1 MRKIFYE
8 DINITDFQATVVSCE
23 FDQDRKLYKVLLD
36 ATAFFPEEGGQS
48 ADVGTLDNQQVLD
61 VQIKDDLIYHY
72 VANAMDIGATV
83 SGQVDWSQRFDFMQQ
98 HSGEHIL
105 SGLTHNKFGYD
116 NVGFHLSNNEV
127 TMDFNGV
134 LSPEQAR
141 EIELEA
147 NRIVYQ
153 NLPVEIL
160 YPTADEL
167 NKLEYR
173 SKMEIDGQV
182 RIVAIPGVD
191 MCACCAPHVTT
202 TGQIGIIK
210 IVSVQ
215 SYKGGVRL
223 NILCGERALR
233 DYNEKFDSVSTMA
246 QDMSIKQE
254 QVVEGYQ
261 RLKDE
266 CQTFKLKINEL
277 QAKCLNMSLATLP
290 SPEENENAVLFTD
303 ITDNVAIRNTVN
315 ELMERY
321 SGYCAVFGGS
331 EGVADSSGNKAGD
344 VASGDRAGSVSYRF
358 VAGSK
363 SLDCNQLAQKLRSE
377 LGAKCGGN
385 KVMIQGSIEASSQ
398 QIETI
403 FQL

>member
-8 DINITDFQATVVSCE
+8 DINITE
-23 FDQDRKLYKVLLD
+23 FDGKVMVCEYDEARKLYKVLLD

-48 ADVGTLDNQQVLD
+48 ADIGSLGGQRVMD

-72 VANAMDIGATV
+72 VENAMEVGTTV
-83 SGQVDWSQRFDFMQQ
+83 TGQVDWNQRFDFMQQ

-105 SGLTHNKFGYD
+105 SGLIHNKFGYN

-127 TMDFNGV
+127 TMDFNGT
-134 LSPEQAR
+134 LTWEQAR
-141 EIELEA
+141 DIELEA

-160 YPTADEL
+160 YPNSEEL
-167 NKLEYR
+167 ANMEYR
-173 SKMEIDGQV
+173 SKIEIDGQV

-191 MCACCAPHVTT
+191 MCACCAPHVAT

-223 NILCGERALR
+223 SILCGERALN
-233 DYNEKFDSVSTMA
+233 DYSAKFDSVSAIA
-246 QDMSIKQE
+246 QDMSTKQE
-254 QVVEGYQ
+254 QVVECYQ

-266 CQTFKLKINEL
+266 CQTFKSKVNEL
-277 QAKCLNMSLATLP
+277 QARCLSMSLDALP
-290 SPEENENAVLFTD
+290 SPEESDNAVLFTD
-303 ITDNVAIRNTVN
+303 ITDNVAIRNAVN

-331 EGVADSSGNKAGD
+331 DAAGGNGVGAG
-344 VASGDRAGSVSYRF
+344 SYRF

-363 SLDCNQLAQKLRSE
+363 SLDCSELAEKLRSE

-385 KVMIQGSIEASSQ
+385 KVMIQGSVEARKVELEK
-398 QIETI
+398 II
-403 FQL
+403 G

>member
-8 DINITDFQATVVSCE
+8 DVNITEFDGNVVSCE
-23 FDQDRKLYKVLLD
+23 YDEAKKLYKVLLN

-48 ADVGTLDNQQVLD
+48 ADVGTLDGQRVCD

-72 VANAMDIGATV
+72 LEQPLTVGATV

-105 SGLTHNKFGYD
+105 SGLIHNKFGYN

-127 TMDFNGV
+127 TMDFNGAFDWN
-134 LSPEQAR
+134 LAR
-141 EIELEA
+141 ELELEA
-147 NRIVYQ
+147 NKVVYQ

-160 YPTADEL
+160 YPNTEEL
-167 NKLEYR
+167 ANMEYR
-173 SKMEIDGQV
+173 SKIEIDGQV

-191 MCACCAPHVTT
+191 MCACCAPHVAT

-210 IVSVQ
+210 IVGLQ

-233 DYNEKFDSVSTMA
+233 DYSAKFDSVSAIA
-246 QDMSIKQE
+246 QDMSTKQE

-266 CQTFKLKINEL
+266 CQTFKSRVNEL
-277 QAKCLNMSLATLP
+277 QAKCLSMSLAAIP
-290 SPEENENAVLFTD
+290 SPKESENAVLFTD
-303 ITDNVAIRNTVN
+303 ITDNMAIRNAVN

-331 EGVADSSGNKAGD
+331 D
-344 VASGDRAGSVSYRF
+344 VAGGDGAGGNGVGAGSYRF

-363 SLDCNQLAQKLRSE
+363 NLDCNELAQKLRNE

-385 KVMIQGSIEASSQ
+385 KLMIQGSVDCSKGI
-398 QIETI
+398 IMKL
-403 FQL
+403 F

>member
-1 MRKIFYE
+1 MMRKIFYE
-8 DINITDFQATVVSCE
+8 DINITEFDGKVVSCE
-23 FDQDRKLYKVLLD
+23 YDEAKQLYKVLLD

-48 ADVGTLDNQQVLD
+48 ADVGTLGGQRVLD

-72 VANAMDIGATV
+72 VENAMEAGTTV
-83 SGQVDWSQRFDFMQQ
+83 SGQVDWNQRFDFMQQ

-105 SGLTHNKFGYD
+105 SGLIHNRFGYN
-116 NVGFHLSNNEV
+116 NVGFHLSTNDV
-127 TMDFNGV
+127 TMDFNRV
-134 LSPEQAR
+134 LTWEQAR

-147 NRIVYQ
+147 NMIVYH

-160 YPTADEL
+160 YPSSEEL
-167 NKLEYR
+167 VGMEYR
-173 SKMEIDGQV
+173 SKIEIDGQV
-182 RIVAIPGVD
+182 RIVKIPEVD
-191 MCACCAPHVTT
+191 MCACCAPHVAT

-210 IVSVQ
+210 IVGVQ

-233 DYNEKFDSVSTMA
+233 DYSEKFDSVSAIA

-266 CQTFKLKINEL
+266 CQTLKSKVNEL
-277 QAKCLNMSLATLP
+277 QARCLSMSLDALP
-290 SPEENENAVLFTD
+290 SPDESDNAVLFTD
-303 ITDNVAIRNTVN
+303 ITDNVAIRNAVN

-321 SGYCAVFGGS
+321 SGYNAVF
-331 EGVADSSGNKAGD
+331 AG
-344 VASGDRAGSVSYRF
+344 SGDGAGSYRF
-358 VAGSK
+358 VVGSK
-363 SLDCNQLAQKLRSE
+363 SLDCSELAQRLRSE

-385 KVMIQGSIEASSQ
+385 KVMIQGSVEASQ
-398 QIETI
+398 EQIMKSFEI
-403 FQL
+403 I

>member
-8 DINITDFQATVVSCE
+8 DINITE
-23 FDQDRKLYKVLLD
+23 FDGKVMACEYDEARKLYKVLLD

-48 ADVGTLDNQQVLD
+48 ADIGSLGGQRVMD

-72 VANAMDIGATV
+72 VENAMEVGTTV
-83 SGQVDWSQRFDFMQQ
+83 TSQVDWNQRFDFMQQ

-105 SGLTHNKFGYD
+105 SGLIHNKFGYN

-127 TMDFNGV
+127 TMDFNGT
-134 LSPEQAR
+134 LTWEQAR
-141 EIELEA
+141 DIELEA

-160 YPTADEL
+160 YPSAEEL
-167 NKLEYR
+167 ANMEYR
-173 SKMEIDGQV
+173 SKIEIDGQV

-191 MCACCAPHVTT
+191 MCACCAPHVAT

-223 NILCGERALR
+223 SILCGERALR
-233 DYNEKFDSVSTMA
+233 DYNAKFDSVSAIA
-246 QDMSIKQE
+246 QDMSTKQE
-254 QVVEGYQ
+254 QVVESYQ

-266 CQTFKLKINEL
+266 CQTFKLRVNEL
-277 QAKCLNMSLATLP
+277 QAKCLNMSLAALP
-290 SPEENENAVLFTD
+290 SPKESENAVLFTD
-303 ITDNVAIRNTVN
+303 ITDNMAIRNAVN

-331 EGVADSSGNKAGD
+331 DGAGGDGAGGNGVGSG
-344 VASGDRAGSVSYRF
+344 SYRF

-363 SLDCNQLAQKLRSE
+363 SLDCSELAQKLRNE

-385 KVMIQGSIEASSQ
+385 KLMIQGSVEGSKDRIIEV
-398 QIETI
+398 I
-403 FQL
+403 

>member
-8 DINITDFQATVVSCE
+8 DINITE
-23 FDQDRKLYKVLLD
+23 FDGKVMACEYDEARKLYKVLLD

-48 ADVGTLDNQQVLD
+48 ADIGSLGGQRVMD

-72 VANAMDIGATV
+72 VENAMEVGTTV
-83 SGQVDWSQRFDFMQQ
+83 TGQVDWNQRFDFMQQ

-105 SGLTHNKFGYD
+105 SGLIHNKFGYN

-127 TMDFNGV
+127 TMDFNGT
-134 LSPEQAR
+134 LTWEQAR
-141 EIELEA
+141 DIELEA

-153 NLPVEIL
+153 NLPVVIL
-160 YPTADEL
+160 YPNAEEL
-167 NKLEYR
+167 ANMEYR
-173 SKMEIDGQV
+173 SKIEIDGQV

-191 MCACCAPHVTT
+191 MCACCAPHVAT

-223 NILCGERALR
+223 SILCGERALR
-233 DYNEKFDSVSTMA
+233 DYSAKFDSVSAIA
-246 QDMSIKQE
+246 QDMSTKQE

-266 CQTFKLKINEL
+266 CQTFKSKVNEL
-277 QAKCLNMSLATLP
+277 QARCLSMSLDTLP
-290 SPEENENAVLFTD
+290 RPEESDNAVLFTD
-303 ITDNVAIRNTVN
+303 ITDNMAIRNAVN

-321 SGYCAVFGGS
+321 SGYCAVFCGS
-331 EGVADSSGNKAGD
+331 DAAGD
-344 VASGDRAGSVSYRF
+344 NGVGADSYRF

-363 SLDCNQLAQKLRSE
+363 SLDCSELAQKLRSE

-385 KVMIQGSIEASSQ
+385 KVMIQGSVDCSKGI
-398 QIETI
+398 IMKL
-403 FQL
+403 F